1 MPTCIGLVFLAM
13 GLATIFIDR
22 PSGTQTASAVG
33 QISNIQQGEK
43 SCWVAYDFVVDGQ
56 QYTGSTSFG
65 SSDFCRLRIQDS
77 VEIHYDPAHP
87 TDNSWYEPKRSSSS
101 LWGGLIFAAF
111 GAFGLVVGLLN
122 LIRFKTGDATGD
134 GLYNDGSPATD
145 EQMKLIENG
154 FRELGRFHELKK
166 RPNQAEAREI
176 LDEINKQR
184 LKKSSE

>member
-1 MPTCIGLVFLAM
+1 V
-13 GLATIFIDR
+13 
-22 PSGTQTASAVG
+22 S
-33 QISNIQQGEK
+33 
-43 SCWVAYDFVVDGQ
+43 
-56 QYTGSTSFG
+56 
-65 SSDFCRLRIQDS
+65 
-77 VEIHYDPAHP
+77 
-87 TDNSWYEPKRSSSS
+87 
-101 LWGGLIFAAF
+101 
-111 GAFGLVVGLLN
+111 

-184 LKKSSE
+184 FKKSSE